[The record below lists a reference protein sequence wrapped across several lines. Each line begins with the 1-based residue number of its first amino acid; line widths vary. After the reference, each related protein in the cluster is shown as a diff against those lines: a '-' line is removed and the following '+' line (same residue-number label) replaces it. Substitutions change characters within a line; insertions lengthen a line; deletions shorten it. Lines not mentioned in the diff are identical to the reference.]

1 MPFTDHLEELRWRL
15 IRSSVAVVAMST
27 ICFLFYRIIWNYVM
41 SPLAKLTRYAKEKNI
56 EVEIVTSKMQDDF
69 LIQFK
74 VALMV
79 GILLAIPYL
88 LFEVWSFFLPALYTM
103 AKRVSSFLLLGSILL
118 FWGGI
123 FFARIYIWPLVNR
136 FFLFEWIPP
145 ALSIGGGEFVYV
157 KKYLNIPDYLSFFM
171 SFHFAFGIAFQLPV
185 VCILL
190 ALLQVID
197 TLFFKNFWKGAI
209 VVIAMVSAILTPADV
224 ISMIALMVPL
234 LLLFALSFL
243 VVYFIEKIFSKP
255 QKTNR

>member
-1 MPFTDHLEELRWRL
+1 M
-15 IRSSVAVVAMST
+15 SVF
-27 ICFLFYRIIWNYVM
+27 CFLFYRIIWNYVM
-41 SPLAKLTRYAKEKNI
+41 GPLARLSRYADENNI

-79 GILLAIPYL
+79 GVLLAVPYI
-88 LFEVWSFFLPALYTM
+88 LFEIWGFFLPALHSLI
-103 AKRVSSFLLLGSILL
+103 KKLSFFILFASVFL

-123 FFARIYIWPLVNR
+123 LFARIYIWPLVNQ

-145 ALSIGGGEFVYV
+145 ALPTGTGEFIYV

-185 VCILL
+185 VCIIL

-197 TLFFKNFWKGAI
+197 SSFFKSSWRIAVIIIAI
-209 VVIAMVSAILTPADV
+209 LSAMLTPADV
-224 ISMIALMVPL
+224 ISMIALMLPL
-234 LLLFALSFL
+234 LVLFALSFL
-243 VVYFIEKIFSKP
+243 VVCLIEKSFSKP
-255 QKTNR
+255 ENQPIRPNNNA